1 MFRKLL
7 SAITSTAVVAG
18 LVTAGAVAGTVA
30 TAAPAAAVTGGSLV
44 VTKTFDPKTSGASS
58 SFTIDYSCTNGGP
71 SGTTTVT
78 AGGQATIPVASN
90 AGNTTCTVV
99 EPSPTSPAGWGFFL
113 PVFSGSNQQ
122 SDTPFEG
129 EVTFTQNNQT
139 RTLNLANQI
148 DAVPLSTTGSGSNG
162 VTVQTSA
169 NPVIPNSCGIDTTLV
184 LDASGSISNAGA
196 VQDVRDASN
205 ALLNTLKDTKS
216 TARILQFSNNSQQLA
231 ART

>member
-1 MFRKLL
+1 M
-7 SAITSTAVVAG
+7 A
-18 LVTAGAVAGTVA
+18 A
-30 TAAPAAAVTGGSLV
+30 TR
-44 VTKTFDPKTSGASS
+44 
-58 SFTIDYSCTNGGP
+58 
-71 SGTTTVT
+71 
-78 AGGQATIPVASN
+78 
-90 AGNTTCTVV
+90 
-99 EPSPTSPAGWGFFL
+99 
-113 PVFSGSNQQ
+113 Q

-148 DAVPLSTTGSGSNG
+148 DAVPLSTTGSGSGSNG
-162 VTVQTSA
+162 ETVQTSA

-231 ART
+231 TRTLIDGTTFNQTAFPPIPRQNRIALERDQWCQRLLQRFGLRELDQLGSSHASGCRGTGS